1 MKINIQ
7 CMNIM
12 PGEKESEMSEYKREW
27 REDFRN
33 TRDAMLGRNIDAD
46 KKLMSEIEGVSM
58 RHGVFSIYDY
68 KELKTDA
75 LDGEYP
81 ILADQYYS
89 DESFK
94 TTELVKVKNGFIDP
108 ISLMKATDEWM
119 VIANQT
125 IEVSDHIFLEASEFC
140 KETKTINI
148 IFGS

>member
-1 MKINIQ
+1 MNINIEW
-7 CMNIM
+7 MNIM

-27 REDFRN
+27 REEFRKD
-33 TRDAMLGRNIDAD
+33 RDTMLGRNIDSD
-46 KKLMSEIEGVSM
+46 QKLMSDIEGVSM
-58 RHGVFSIYDY
+58 RHGVFSIFQYED
-68 KELKTDA
+68 LKTDA
-75 LDGEYP
+75 PNGKYP

-89 DESFK
+89 DESFR
-94 TTELVKVKNGFIDP
+94 TTELVEVKDGYIDP